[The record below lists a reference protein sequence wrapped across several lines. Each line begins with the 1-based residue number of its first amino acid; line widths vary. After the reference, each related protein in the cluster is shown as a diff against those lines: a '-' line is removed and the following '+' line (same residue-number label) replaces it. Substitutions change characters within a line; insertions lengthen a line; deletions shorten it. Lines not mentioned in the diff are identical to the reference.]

1 MPIVKPMYTVLPGWI
16 KRHVFGLLLLVVC
29 LLLQGMGLADGFRFD
44 RMLIAQGNYWLL
56 LSAHFVHLNWSH
68 LWLNLA
74 GLVLVMVFFG
84 RYCAVNV
91 RLAVIFVSALS
102 VALGLLW
109 FNDNIHWYVGL
120 SGILHGLFVV
130 GVWHEY
136 RHYAKSGVVLILLL
150 VAKLIWEQVSGALP
164 GSESMTGGHVV
175 VDAHLYGAL
184 GGLFFLLLHQVVHIY
199 NRQQN

>member
-1 MPIVKPMYTVLPGWI
+1 MNRVLPGWI
-16 KRHVFGLLLLVVC
+16 KRHVFWLILLAGC
-29 LLLQGMGLADGFRFD
+29 LLLQIMGLAESLRFD
-44 RMLIAQGNYWLL
+44 RSLIGQGDYWLL
-56 LSAHFVHLNWSH
+56 LSAHFVHLNWNH

-84 RYCAVNV
+84 RYCAITVWS
-91 RLAVIFVSALS
+91 AVILLSALS

-120 SGILHGLFVV
+120 SGVLHGLFVV
-130 GVWHEY
+130 GAWYEY
-136 RHYAKSGVVLILLL
+136 RHYAKSGAVLVLLIM
-150 VAKLIWEQVSGALP
+150 AKLIWEQVSGALP

-184 GGLFFLLLHQVVHIY
+184 GGLLFLLLHQVVHIY
-199 NRQQN
+199 NRHQNR

>member
-1 MPIVKPMYTVLPGWI
+1 MNRVLPGWI
-16 KRHVFGLLLLVVC
+16 KQHIFWLILIVVC
-29 LLLQGMGLADGFRFD
+29 LLLQTMGLAESLRFD
-44 RMLIAQGNYWLL
+44 RSLIEQGDYWLL
-56 LSAHFVHLNWSH
+56 LSAHFVHLNWNH

-84 RYCAVNV
+84 RYCASTVWS
-91 RLAVIFVSALS
+91 AVILLSALF

-109 FNDNIHWYVGL
+109 FNNTIHWYVGL
-120 SGILHGLFVV
+120 SGVLHGLFVV
-130 GVWHEY
+130 GAWYEY
-136 RHYAKSGVVLILLL
+136 RHYAKSGSVLMLLIM
-150 VAKLIWEQVSGALP
+150 AKLIWEQVSGALP

>member
-1 MPIVKPMYTVLPGWI
+1 MNRVLPDWI
-16 KRHVFGLLLLVVC
+16 KRHVFWFILLAGC
-29 LLLQGMGLADGFRFD
+29 LLLQIMGLAESLRFD
-44 RMLIAQGNYWLL
+44 RSLIEQGDYWLL
-56 LSAHFVHLNWSH
+56 LSAHFVHLNWNH

-84 RYCAVNV
+84 RYCAITVWS
-91 RLAVIFVSALS
+91 AVILLSALS

-120 SGILHGLFVV
+120 SGVLHGLFVV
-130 GVWHEY
+130 GAWYEY
-136 RHYAKSGVVLILLL
+136 RHYAKSGAVLVLLIM
-150 VAKLIWEQVSGALP
+150 AKLIWEQISGALP

-184 GGLFFLLLHQVVHIY
+184 GGLLFLLLHQVVHIY
-199 NRQQN
+199 NRHQNR

>member
-1 MPIVKPMYTVLPGWI
+1 MYSVLSSWI
-16 KRHVFGLLLLVVC
+16 KRHVFWLILLFVC
-29 LLLQGMGLADGFRFD
+29 LLLQAMGLADSLRFD
-44 RMLIAQGNYWLL
+44 RALIEQGDYWLL
-56 LSAHFVHLNWSH
+56 LSAHFVHLNWNH

-84 RYCAVNV
+84 RYCA
-91 RLAVIFVSALS
+91 LIAWSAVILLSALS
-102 VALGLLW
+102 VALGLFW
-109 FNDNIHWYVGL
+109 FNEDIYWYVGL

-130 GVWHEY
+130 GAWHEY
-136 RHYAKSGVVLILLL
+136 RHYAKSGAVLILLL